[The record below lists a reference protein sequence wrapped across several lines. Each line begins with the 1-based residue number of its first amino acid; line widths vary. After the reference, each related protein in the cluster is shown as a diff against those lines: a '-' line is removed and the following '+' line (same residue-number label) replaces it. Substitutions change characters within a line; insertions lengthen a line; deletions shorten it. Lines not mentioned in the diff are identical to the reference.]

1 MKALSEIR
9 QVRTTDFEN
18 LTYCFARELILIL
31 WPLLRSMYTLIV
43 VNFLL
48 EGMQAVALMCADRDK
63 GPPHED
69 AVNVA

>member
-1 MKALSEIR
+1 
-9 QVRTTDFEN
+9 
-18 LTYCFARELILIL
+18 
-31 WPLLRSMYTLIV
+31 MYTLIV